1 MGILGQSVNVAASLA
16 FAELFKEKK
25 ISEQKKMETRPKLR
39 EDRTRAIIGKLQCD
53 AVIEREMKFES
64 EVTENPVEDGFN
76 VADHVSRKPLTL
88 QMTVMFTPTPVTWYD
103 ENEDYHN
110 RLNEVVNALQ
120 DIYKKGEPVT
130 VITVDAIYKNMLMLS
145 APLPRKVSDGYCY
158 SCQINFVQ
166 VRRVKAKTESLPN
179 STAKDKNGATETDA
193 GQTSTEDIGT
203 GVTTIDNIATTQIN
217 TTLISKEQSGDI
229 LTGNE
234 QKTKAV
240 TDALLRSLRRTMIS
254 YAVNK
259 IAGKSYNK
267 ASGFGKM
274 SKAGGFL

>member
-1 MGILGQSVNVAASLA
+1 MGILGQSVNIAASLA

-25 ISEQKKMETRPKLR
+25 IPEQKKMESRPRLR
-39 EDRTRAIIGKLQCD
+39 AEKPTQATIGELKCD
-53 AVIEREMKFES
+53 AVVEREMKFES

-88 QMTVMFTPTPVTWYD
+88 QMSVMFTPTPVTWFN
-103 ENEDYHN
+103 ENENYQN

-130 VITVDAIYKNMLMLS
+130 VRTQDAIYKNMLMLS
-145 APLPRKVSDGYCY
+145 APLPRNVQNGYCY
-158 SCQINFVQ
+158 SCQIDFVQ
-166 VRRVKAKTESLPN
+166 VRRVKAKTENLP
-179 STAKDKNGATETDA
+179 SGKTETDA
-193 GQTSTEDIGT
+193 GQSSTDDIGT
-203 GVTTIDNIATTQIN
+203 GVTTVDNTATVEIN
-217 TTLISKEQSGDI
+217 TALISKEQSGAI

-240 TDALLRSLRRTMIS
+240 TTALLNSLRRSMINF
-254 YAVNK
+254 AVNA
-259 IAGKSYNK
+259 ILGKSFNK